1 MNNLTLYT
9 TKALILLDSEGKR
22 ILAKYYKSSSSDFPK
37 LKDQHRF
44 EKTLFEKT
52 RRNNGEIILLD
63 GQVVIYRSSV
73 DVFFYLVGSA
83 DENELLLST
92 VLNGYYEAL
101 SLLLGQQLEKRS
113 ILDHYDLVTLALDE
127 CIDDGIVLEVDPDL
141 IVSRVSKR
149 GTQDMFDSALTD
161 QTLLQAYQTAK
172 ERFAG
177 SFLKGST

>member
-9 TKALILLDSEGKR
+9 AKALVLLDSEGKR
-22 ILAKYYKSSSSDFPK
+22 LLAKYYKTGVTEFPK
-37 LKDQHRF
+37 LKDQQRF

-52 RRNNGEIILLD
+52 RRSNGEIILLD
-63 GQVVIYRSSV
+63 GQVVVYQSSV
-73 DVFFYLVGSA
+73 DVFFYLVGSG

-92 VLNGYYEAL
+92 VLNGYHDAL
-101 SLLLGQQLEKRS
+101 SILLGQQLEKRN

-127 CIDDGIVLEVDPDL
+127 CIDDGIVLEVDPEL

-149 GTQDMFDSALTD
+149 GSQDMFDNALTD
-161 QTLLQAYQTAK
+161 QTLMQAYQTAK